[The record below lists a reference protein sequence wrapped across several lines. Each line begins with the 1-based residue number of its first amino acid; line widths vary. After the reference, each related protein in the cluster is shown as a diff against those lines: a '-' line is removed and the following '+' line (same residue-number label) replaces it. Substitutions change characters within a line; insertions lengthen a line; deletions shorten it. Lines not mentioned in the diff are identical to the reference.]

1 MEVDGVLK
9 LCHIGPSLITQ
20 RGKGSDHTIITQT
33 FECHLVFR
41 LSQPVKVPACKMK
54 AMKLQTSDMVSHI
67 IHAILLSFR
76 QDKFPA
82 ITAGLHKK
90 DRLGTPAML
99 RIYNIVANLTC
110 ILIVRAKAT
119 QIMQRDMQV
128 SAGAPFAEGQGAK
141 IAVNDPQ

>member
-1 MEVDGVLK
+1 MLK

-54 AMKLQTSDMVSHI
+54 AMKLQTSYMVSHI

-90 DRLGTPAML
+90 DRLGRLAMV
-99 RIYNIVANLTC
+99 RIYDMVANLT
-110 ILIVRAKAT
+110 LHT
-119 QIMQRDMQV
+119 Y
-128 SAGAPFAEGQGAK
+128 GQGKSHITSCIK
-141 IAVNDPQ
+141 ICRCECKCTFCRRPRCQNCGQ